1 MFDQDCAIDFDEK
14 PYLVNLTT
22 LTVHKKNISIRGKL
36 KEQTLR
42 MIYNRL
48 LRSMPLSPIEMNDV
62 HDSFNKAGIT
72 DLKRPKRSTKTK

>member
-42 MIYNRL
+42 MI
-48 LRSMPLSPIEMNDV
+48 
-62 HDSFNKAGIT
+62 
-72 DLKRPKRSTKTK
+72 